1 MKVLEL
7 LFWNYVYFD
16 KTDNKLIWKNAMSW
30 QLHKNYIPIYL
41 VIARNHS
48 RSIPR
53 GRIFGKR
60 DYSNVTDS

>member
-7 LFWNYVYFD
+7 RLLRSND

-30 QLHKNYIPIYL
+30 QLHENYIPIYL